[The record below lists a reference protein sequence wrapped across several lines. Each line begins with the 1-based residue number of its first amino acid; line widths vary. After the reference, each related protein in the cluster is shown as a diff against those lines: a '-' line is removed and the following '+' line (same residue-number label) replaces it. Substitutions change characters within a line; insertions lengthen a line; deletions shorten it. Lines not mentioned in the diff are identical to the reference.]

1 MTLKIKSHWVD
12 YVIFG
17 LSVFLVF
24 CLVFDSF
31 LELPVLVAWLGRW
44 HPVLLHFPIV
54 LLLGAIFMGLTNKKV
69 PYLVLTLACITALI
83 TAISGFFL
91 GTEVSAKGDLL
102 LWHQWLGAGVA
113 LLSALWFWLD
123 KIKLGQEIYT
133 KGLQVLLVVLI
144 GFTGHYGGMVTHGE
158 DFLALPS
165 SKKQEKIPENP
176 LIYEHVVNRILENN
190 CVSCHN
196 PNKQKG
202 ELLMTNL
209 KEILKGG
216 ESGDILIPGNPKE
229 SEMIIRL
236 HLSPEDE
243 DHMPP
248 EGKRPLDQT
257 EIRILE
263 RWIALGVSDTLRL
276 DALEKG
282 EPLVALVKEL
292 MEPDPMDKWIA
303 LPKVADSTIIN
314 LSSDYLS
321 IKRIASH
328 SDALKINVFLSP
340 EHDPKSI
347 TDLHRIANN
356 IVELDLSAMPIGSKE
371 MEMVSSCVNLEWL
384 EIDRTPITDDDVD
397 KLKDLTK
404 LSLLKI
410 YETNI
415 GDKSISVFKGLQ
427 NLKSLYLWKTGIT
440 QNSLD
445 ELKKTKPNLLIDN
458 GIKEDVNAFFVDT
471 DTIQKD
477 LKTE

>member
-1 MTLKIKSHWVD
+1 MTLKTKSHWVD
-12 YVIFG
+12 YAIFG

-24 CLVFDSF
+24 CLIFDSF

-54 LLLGAIFMGLTNKKV
+54 LLLGAILISLTNKNV
-69 PYLVLTLACITALI
+69 PYPLLTLACITALI

-91 GTEVSAKGDLL
+91 GADVSAKGDLL

-123 KIKLGQEIYT
+123 KITLGQEMYT
-133 KGLQVLLVVLI
+133 KGLQVLLIVLI

-176 LIYEHVVNRILENN
+176 LIYRHIVNRILENN
-190 CVSCHN
+190 CISCHN

-216 ESGDILIPGNPKE
+216 ESGNILIPGNPNE
-229 SEMIIRL
+229 SEMIMRL
-236 HLSPEDE
+236 HLSTEDE
-243 DHMPP
+243 EHMPP

-257 EIRILE
+257 EIQILE
-263 RWIALGVSDTLRL
+263 RWIALGASDTLRL
-276 DALEKG
+276 DALEMG

-292 MEPDPMDKWIA
+292 MEPDPMDKWTV
-303 LPKVADSTIIN
+303 LPKVADSTIMN

-328 SDALKINVFLSP
+328 SDALKINIFLSP

-371 MEMVSSCVNLEWL
+371 MEMISSCVNLEWL
-384 EIDRTPITDDDVD
+384 EIDRTPVTDDDVD
-397 KLKDLTK
+397 KLKELTK
-404 LSLLKI
+404 LSILKI

-440 QNSLD
+440 QGSLD
-445 ELKKTKPNLLIDN
+445 ELKKIKPNLLINN
-458 GIKEDVNAFFVDT
+458 GIKEGVNAFFVDT

-477 LKTE
+477 IKTE